1 MTDVLEFQVSEKRFP
16 LIGGWVMRS
25 EKIIFGFPSI
35 LHIKDLILFSIRT
48 TSFLLQLLTVRFEDL
63 INNKVEPII
72 LYKRRKIK
80 VSKIR

>member
-1 MTDVLEFQVSEKRFP
+1 M
-16 LIGGWVMRS
+16 
-25 EKIIFGFPSI
+25 
-35 LHIKDLILFSIRT
+35 
-48 TSFLLQLLTVRFEDL
+48 LQLLTVRFEDL